1 MNRTAPFLLILL
13 IVAFGCR
20 PTSDGGLNEDPFQS
34 IGRGALLTTHF
45 DSFEDFKKHVQVEY
59 KKGRKPEVRLTHR
72 SGEYEV
78 TSVLKVGV
86 SEEDIMQVR
95 IGSFWDKL
103 GLCFKSPYFVIHR
116 QEVLKVYI
124 LGRRRHNLFGWK
136 DVAFY
141 DLAETMMDN
150 IIDVGIVPQDSSDFS
165 EKGYI
170 NTFNHINS
178 QALMTTL
185 FSEKLADFIADT
197 HERSTLPELISGA
210 FSKEQLTDIKNGA
223 VDNYVDFVNNE
234 WGQEIGKVL
243 KSKYKIN
250 RQTHWTPELL
260 ADYLNDIQ
268 KYYSEALQIGF
279 DPYSREDEVV
289 VRFSE
294 KLNLVLKNASKMKG
308 V

>member
-1 MNRTAPFLLILL
+1 MLLLL
-13 IVAFGCR
+13 TAFGCA
-20 PTSDGGLNEDPFQS
+20 PPSEDWPDEDPFQS
-34 IGRGALLTTHF
+34 IGKGALLTTHF
-45 DSFEDFKKHVQVEY
+45 DSFEEFKKVVQVEY
-59 KKGRKPEVRLTHR
+59 KNGSKPEVRLTHK
-72 SGEYEV
+72 SGEHKV

-86 SEEDIMQVR
+86 SEADIMQAR
-95 IGSFWDKL
+95 IGSLWNKV
-103 GLCFKSPYFVIHR
+103 GLCFRSPFFVMYR
-116 QEVLKVYI
+116 QDVLKVYI

-141 DLAETMMDN
+141 DLAETMMDHIVN
-150 IIDVGIVPQDSSDFS
+150 VGIVPQDSSDFS

-197 HERSTLPELISGA
+197 HERSTMPELISGD
-210 FSKEQLTDIKNGA
+210 FSAEQLTDIKNGA
-223 VDNYVDFVNNE
+223 VDNYVDFINNE

-243 KSKYKIN
+243 KRKYKIN
-250 RQTHWTPELL
+250 RQTEWTAQLL
-260 ADYLNDIQ
+260 TDYLNDMQ

-279 DPYSREDEVV
+279 EPYSVEDEVV
-289 VRFSE
+289 VRFTD
-294 KLNLVLKNASKMKG
+294 KVNAVLKNASRMKG